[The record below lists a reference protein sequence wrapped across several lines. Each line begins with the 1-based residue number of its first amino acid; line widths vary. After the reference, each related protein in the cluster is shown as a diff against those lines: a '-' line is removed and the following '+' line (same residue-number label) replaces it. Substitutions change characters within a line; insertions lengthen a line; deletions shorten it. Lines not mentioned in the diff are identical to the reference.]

1 MIGFRGYR
9 GFGDDGTGWSDP
21 FSIGTTTT
29 QAQYVAPQGGTTS
42 APPLVDATNA
52 SGATAGS
59 VATSAVGLVGGLV
72 NIFGQSAQQSAYLQQ
87 QALLLQQQAVSP
99 GVVIVGAVGGLLVVG
114 LLIHSMKKG
123 KGKRTNGYRRSRR

>member
-21 FSIGTTTT
+21 FSIGTTTP
-29 QAQYVAPQGGTTS
+29 APQGGTTS

-99 GVVIVGAVGGLLVVG
+99 GVIIVGAVGGLLVVG